1 MADIDDARGDPHCAS
16 RVARAMSPRAC
27 LLVFFILAVLP
38 DARAQLAADDADPVA
53 PPVTDVGSPPADGV
67 GSPAGDGTT
76 GADGGTGGAG
86 DVATDGSSASGG
98 VGLGLAAS
106 TGASYDNLA
115 ADVAERLALSGS
127 GSGVNNGTFDPLDP
141 DAPNPYAFLY
151 GVDESAALV
160 NKRLLCKRGCVDP
173 TVDVNLVWCAAA
185 VTYSYC
191 NRVISDDP
199 RVAVLD
205 MEEGAIAAYMQ
216 LVRRVPTPD
225 AAECKPILRK
235 WMCYE
240 FFNRCNTD
248 GTEFYPVCAT
258 TCQAAKYACG
268 SPDWIDC
275 EQEVE
280 ELENSA
286 PDEWYENADR
296 TKPYIRGVKPDG
308 SLGNPVFETDQLRC
322 TGGADGR
329 RGVAF
334 AALAASVA
342 TIVVVGGGEGGDGR
356 TEKKPSAIEPKRTRG
371 RRRAK
376 GQGCE
381 GTRGRRGTDRW
392 GGARTGTVPP
402 RRSEGLGGVWTGT
415 VPPRSSSSS
424 SRNVS

>member
-1 MADIDDARGDPHCAS
+1 MLVVLALVVLP
-16 RVARAMSPRAC
+16 VA
-27 LLVFFILAVLP
+27 ILA
-38 DARAQLAADDADPVA
+38 QLSADDADPVG
-53 PPVTDVGSPPADGV
+53 PPGTDVGSPPADGA
-67 GSPAGDGTT
+67 GSPAGDGPT
-76 GADGGTGGAG
+76 GADVSTSETG
-86 DVATDGSSASGG
+86 DVAMDGSSDSGG

-106 TGASYDNLA
+106 TGASFDNLD
-115 ADVAERLALSGS
+115 ADLAERLGNAGS
-127 GSGVNNGTFDPLDP
+127 GFGVNNGTFDPLDP

-151 GVDESAALV
+151 GDDESAALV

-173 TVDVNLVWCAAA
+173 TVDVNLVWCASA

-191 NRVISDDP
+191 NRVHSDDA

-286 PDEWYENADR
+286 PDEWYEEADR
-296 TKPYIRGVKPDG
+296 SKPYIRGVKPDG
-308 SLGNPVFETDQLRC
+308 SLGNPVFEKDQLRC
-322 TGGADGR
+322 TGGAGGV
-329 RGVAF
+329 RGSALAWF
-334 AALAASVA
+334 AAA
-342 TIVVVGGGEGGDGR
+342 VVVILERGEGGDEG
-356 TEKKPSAIEPKRTRG
+356 TGATPGAIESRRRVRRARERAANVGVARTR
-371 RRRAK
+371 
-376 GQGCE
+376 
-381 GTRGRRGTDRW
+381 RRGMDTS
-392 GGARTGTVPP
+392 GARTGPSRV
-402 RRSEGLGGVWTGT
+402 
-415 VPPRSSSSS
+415 SSSS
-424 SRNVS
+424 SRIAS